1 MVTPPPSD
9 ASAPA
14 PAANQPQ
21 SMRAYG
27 RHRKERGLPGGNAVA
42 VSRAIATQRLLQSVV
57 VVGGESKILDFTLAD
72 TEWERNT
79 DRSRAPTSVKEQAEA
94 VTSAAVTSARVTTAG
109 VTAPREGPRK
119 QGTLNLT
126 QAAARE
132 KNARADLAELE
143 FGEKAGKLVPAQ
155 DVEKAWTEIVTQ
167 VRTSVL
173 SVPSKAKLAMP
184 HLTHAD
190 LARLNDLLCGA
201 LEAIAEQK
209 PASSGAAA

>member
-1 MVTPPPSD
+1 M
-9 ASAPA
+9 
-14 PAANQPQ
+14 
-21 SMRAYG
+21 
-27 RHRKERGLPGGNAVA
+27 
-42 VSRAIATQRLLQSVV
+42 
-57 VVGGESKILDFTLAD
+57 VGGESKILDFALAD
-72 TEWERNT
+72 AEWERNT
-79 DRSRAPTSVKEQAEA
+79 DRSRAPSSVKEQADA
-94 VTSAAVTSARVTTAG
+94 
-109 VTAPREGPRK
+109 VTAPPVTVNPVTATPVTPPRGRPLR
-119 QGTLNLT
+119 QGTLNLS

-190 LARLNDLLCGA
+190 LAHLNDLLCAA
-201 LEAIAEQK
+201 LEAIAESK
-209 PASSGAAA
+209 PAANGAAA